1 MKKEK
6 VKESLS
12 QWQKGFMCGQRE
24 IKNIMRRGLF
34 YLLVFLAFVS
44 LIQYGKEKYPEWK
57 EAHSGIPDVVSSM
70 SLNNDHHLKVVANSS
85 RIEDKEGLA
94 RKIIHMCQDNS
105 FHSIRFS
112 TDINGY
118 PSELHISVYLNR
130 KEVEGGE
137 PVFEIEFSTD
147 DFSGEYDIK
156 NDADKFR
163 LYLDGEEIEFY

>member
-1 MKKEK
+1 
-6 VKESLS
+6 
-12 QWQKGFMCGQRE
+12 
-24 IKNIMRRGLF
+24 
-34 YLLVFLAFVS
+34 
-44 LIQYGKEKYPEWK
+44 
-57 EAHSGIPDVVSSM
+57 M

-85 RIEDKEGLA
+85 LIEDKEGLA

-105 FHSIRFS
+105 FHYIRFS

-163 LYLDGEEIEFY
+163 LYLDGDRILFMGNGKIQPDGFLYSNPSGNRVTGWYNL

>member
-1 MKKEK
+1 MKKERA
-6 VKESLS
+6 KESQS
-12 QWQKGFMCGQRE
+12 QRREGFFCNQRE
-24 IKNIMRRGLF
+24 AESAMHRGIF
-34 YLLVFLAFVS
+34 YFLVFLVFAG

-57 EAHSGIPDVVSSM
+57 EAHSGIPDAVSSM

-85 RIEDKEGLA
+85 RIEDKEELA

-130 KEVEGGE
+130 KEAERGE
-137 PVFEIEFSTD
+137 PVFKIEFSTD

-163 LYLDGEEIEFY
+163 LYLDGEEIDFY

>member
-1 MKKEK
+1 MRKRSVWER
-6 VKESLS
+6 LT
-12 QWQKGFMCGQRE
+12 QWQ
-24 IKNIMRRGLF
+24 
-34 YLLVFLAFVS
+34 
-44 LIQYGKEKYPEWK
+44 
-57 EAHSGIPDVVSSM
+57 
-70 SLNNDHHLKVVANSS
+70 
-85 RIEDKEGLA
+85 EGLA

-118 PSELHISVYLNR
+118 PSELHISVYLNW
-130 KEVEGGE
+130 KEAEEGE

-163 LYLDGEEIEFY
+163 LYLDGEEIDFY

>member
-12 QWQKGFMCGQRE
+12 QWQKGFYYRQRE
-24 IKNIMRRGLF
+24 ADTVMHRGIF
-34 YLLVFLAFVS
+34 YLLVFLVFAG

-57 EAHSGIPDVVSSM
+57 EAHSGIPDAVSSM

-94 RKIIHMCQDNS
+94 REIIHMCQDNS

-147 DFSGEYDIK
+147 DFNGEYDIK